1 MSWPGSVV
9 APVPMSEIPKLQEAT
24 PVVGIIDPDPVARDG
39 LRTLLHGVGV
49 DVSTF
54 DSAEGYLLA
63 ATGRQLSCLIV
74 DLLLPG
80 MSGLE
85 FLRRLRSAGNDT
97 PIVLLADESDVPTAV
112 AAMREGATDF
122 IEKPYVNVAVLRQV
136 QKLLRKGKDDDARV
150 ILWPSGHEQRRKLVR
165 RTTVLVAVSRTRRVR
180 ARPESRRA
188 VHRTRERSGSQAEKW
203 RASPATRAAAFHAF
217 SCARASR
224 CFSRSASARGAS
236 SQCSRR

>member
-1 MSWPGSVV
+1 
-9 APVPMSEIPKLQEAT
+9 MSEMPPVQEAP
-24 PVVGIIDPDPVARDG
+24 PVVGVIDSDPVDREG

-54 DSAEGYLLA
+54 DSAESYLLA
-63 ATGRQLSCLIV
+63 SNGRHLSCLIV

-85 FLRRLRSAGNDT
+85 LLRRLRGSGNDT

-136 QKLLRKGKDDDARV
+136 QKLLRKGKD
-150 ILWPSGHEQRRKLVR
+150 
-165 RTTVLVAVSRTRRVR
+165 
-180 ARPESRRA
+180 
-188 VHRTRERSGSQAEKW
+188 
-203 RASPATRAAAFHAF
+203 AT
-217 SCARASR
+217 
-224 CFSRSASARGAS
+224 SA
-236 SQCSRR
+236 